1 MHTQPRRPVDGG
13 SPQERICHIDY
24 SENDQSENKDPIV
37 NLREDVENVHVMC
50 DTHVDGKYIQS
61 LIDSGNTYR
70 LSGSENLM
78 KILSLTEQDLV
89 PLDLNY
95 IGSANRKSNLT
106 VMGRTKEAV
115 TIKLPN
121 IKTVFKA
128 HITFLKVMFKKIS
141 QLLCKYTHKKVKVY
155 VCTSTY

>member
-1 MHTQPRRPVDGG
+1 M
-13 SPQERICHIDY
+13 
-24 SENDQSENKDPIV
+24 
-37 NLREDVENVHVMC
+37 NLREDVESVHVMC

-106 VMGRTKEAV
+106 VLGRTKEAV

-128 HITFLKVMFKKIS
+128 HITFLKVIFKKYHSCCVIHT
-141 QLLCKYTHKKVKVY
+141 QKVKVY
-155 VCTSTY
+155 VCTLFTRSSTMT

>member
-1 MHTQPRRPVDGG
+1 M
-13 SPQERICHIDY
+13 
-24 SENDQSENKDPIV
+24 
-37 NLREDVENVHVMC
+37 NLREDVESVHVMC

-78 KILSLTEQDLV
+78 KILNLTEQDLV
-89 PLDLNY
+89 PLELNY

-106 VMGRTKEAV
+106 VLGRTKEAV

-128 HITFLKVMFKKIS
+128 HITFLKVIFKKYYS
-141 QLLCKYTHKKVKVY
+141 CCVVYTQKVKVY
-155 VCTSTY
+155 VCTLFTRSSTMT

>member
-1 MHTQPRRPVDGG
+1 M
-13 SPQERICHIDY
+13 
-24 SENDQSENKDPIV
+24 
-37 NLREDVENVHVMC
+37 NLREDVESVHVMC

-78 KILSLTEQDLV
+78 KILNLTEQDLV
-89 PLDLNY
+89 PLELNY

-106 VMGRTKEAV
+106 VLGRTKEAV

-128 HITFLKVMFKKIS
+128 HITFLKVIFKKYHSCCVIHT
-141 QLLCKYTHKKVKVY
+141 QKVKVY
-155 VCTSTY
+155 VCTLFTRSSTMT

>member
-1 MHTQPRRPVDGG
+1 M
-13 SPQERICHIDY
+13 
-24 SENDQSENKDPIV
+24 
-37 NLREDVENVHVMC
+37 NLREDVESVHVMC

-89 PLDLNY
+89 PLELNY

-106 VMGRTKEAV
+106 VLGRTKEAV

-128 HITFLKVMFKKIS
+128 HITFLKVIFKKYHSCCVIHT
-141 QLLCKYTHKKVKVY
+141 QKVKVY
-155 VCTSTY
+155 VCTLFTRSSTMT

>member
-1 MHTQPRRPVDGG
+1 M
-13 SPQERICHIDY
+13 
-24 SENDQSENKDPIV
+24 
-37 NLREDVENVHVMC
+37 NLREDVESVHVMC

-78 KILSLTEQDLV
+78 KILNLTEQDLV
-89 PLDLNY
+89 PLELNY

-106 VMGRTKEAV
+106 VLGRTKEAV

-128 HITFLKVMFKKIS
+128 HITFLKVIFKKYHSCCVIH
-141 QLLCKYTHKKVKVY
+141 T
-155 VCTSTY
+155 

>member
-1 MHTQPRRPVDGG
+1 MNEEGRAECNYALL
-13 SPQERICHIDY
+13 SP
-24 SENDQSENKDPIV
+24 
-37 NLREDVENVHVMC
+37 HVMSQSSQ
-50 DTHVDGKYIQS
+50 HVVPFEMVV
-61 LIDSGNTYR
+61 
-70 LSGSENLM
+70 SENLM

-128 HITFLKVMFKKIS
+128 HITFLKVMFKNI
-141 QLLCKYTHKKVKVY
+141 TA
-155 VCTSTY
+155 TM

>member
-1 MHTQPRRPVDGG
+1 M
-13 SPQERICHIDY
+13 
-24 SENDQSENKDPIV
+24 

-89 PLDLNY
+89 PLDLDY

-141 QLLCKYTHKKVKVY
+141 QLLCKHTHEKKLRYMY
-155 VCTSTY
+155 VLLLIRSSTMT

>member
-1 MHTQPRRPVDGG
+1 M
-13 SPQERICHIDY
+13 
-24 SENDQSENKDPIV
+24 
-37 NLREDVENVHVMC
+37 NLREDVESVHVMC

-89 PLDLNY
+89 PLELNY

-106 VMGRTKEAV
+106 VLGRTKEAV

-128 HITFLKVMFKKIS
+128 HITFLKVIFKKIS
-141 QLLCKYTHKKVKVY
+141 QLLCNIHTKG
-155 VCTSTY
+155 

>member
-1 MHTQPRRPVDGG
+1 M
-13 SPQERICHIDY
+13 
-24 SENDQSENKDPIV
+24 

-50 DTHVDGKYIQS
+50 DTHVDGKHIQS

-128 HITFLKVMFKKIS
+128 HITFLKVIFKNI
-141 QLLCKYTHKKVKVY
+141 TA
-155 VCTSTY
+155 TM

>member
-1 MHTQPRRPVDGG
+1 M
-13 SPQERICHIDY
+13 
-24 SENDQSENKDPIV
+24 
-37 NLREDVENVHVMC
+37 NLREDVESVHVMC

-78 KILSLTEQDLV
+78 KILNLTEQDLV

-106 VMGRTKEAV
+106 VLGRTKEAV

-128 HITFLKVMFKKIS
+128 HITFLKVIFKKYHSCCVIHT
-141 QLLCKYTHKKVKVY
+141 QKVKVY
-155 VCTSTY
+155 VCTLFTRSSTMT

>member
-1 MHTQPRRPVDGG
+1 M
-13 SPQERICHIDY
+13 
-24 SENDQSENKDPIV
+24 
-37 NLREDVENVHVMC
+37 NLREDVESVHVMC

-78 KILSLTEQDLV
+78 KILNLTEQDLV
-89 PLDLNY
+89 PLELNY

-106 VMGRTKEAV
+106 VLGRTKEAV

-128 HITFLKVMFKKIS
+128 HITFLKVIFKEYHSCCVIHT
-141 QLLCKYTHKKVKVY
+141 QKVKVY
-155 VCTSTY
+155 VCTLFTRSSTMT

>member
-1 MHTQPRRPVDGG
+1 M
-13 SPQERICHIDY
+13 
-24 SENDQSENKDPIV
+24 

-89 PLDLNY
+89 PLDLDY

-128 HITFLKVMFKKIS
+128 HITFLKVIFKKYHSCCVIHT
-141 QLLCKYTHKKVKVY
+141 QKVKVY
-155 VCTSTY
+155 VCTLLARSSTMT

>member
-1 MHTQPRRPVDGG
+1 M
-13 SPQERICHIDY
+13 
-24 SENDQSENKDPIV
+24 

-128 HITFLKVMFKKIS
+128 HITFLKVIFKKYHSCCVIHT
-141 QLLCKYTHKKVKVY
+141 QKVKVY
-155 VCTSTY
+155 VCTLLIRSSTMT